1 MISSYVIFNQKR
13 NINSEALK
21 RLASHSMLSKE
32 MVNDGRKKTFQQLD
46 ILLSDIENLCLRKE
60 IAATSE
66 IKIKKWLD
74 QLRTIIVKESR

>member
-1 MISSYVIFNQKR
+1 MRDIIFNQKR

>member
-1 MISSYVIFNQKR
+1 MRDIIFNQKR

-21 RLASHSMLSKE
+21 RLASHSMLSTE

>member
-1 MISSYVIFNQKR
+1 MRDIIFNQKR
-13 NINSEALK
+13 NINSESLK

-74 QLRTIIVKESR
+74 QLRTIIVTESR

>member
-1 MISSYVIFNQKR
+1 
-13 NINSEALK
+13 
-21 RLASHSMLSKE
+21 MLSKE
-32 MVNDGRKKTFQQLD
+32 IVNDGRKKTFQQLD